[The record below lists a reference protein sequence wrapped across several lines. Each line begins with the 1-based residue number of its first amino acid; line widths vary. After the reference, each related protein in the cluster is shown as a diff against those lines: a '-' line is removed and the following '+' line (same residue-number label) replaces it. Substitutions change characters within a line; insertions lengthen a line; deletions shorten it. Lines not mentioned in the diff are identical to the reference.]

1 MTHTTT
7 AANTENDMFIKADE
21 VSKTMGISRAYAY
34 RIIRQLNG
42 ELKDKGYI
50 VIDGRTSRKYF
61 NERLYR
67 KVY

>member
-7 AANTENDMFIKADE
+7 AANAENDMFIKADE

-34 RIIRQLNG
+34 RIIKQLNG

-50 VIDGRTSRKYF
+50 VIEGRTSRKYF

>member
-7 AANTENDMFIKADE
+7 VVSAENNMFIKADE

-34 RIIRQLNG
+34 RIIKQLNG

-50 VIDGRTSRKYF
+50 VIEGRTSRKYF

>member
-1 MTHTTT
+1 MAHTSTT
-7 AANTENDMFIKADE
+7 VNTENNMFIKADE

-34 RIIRQLNG
+34 RIIKQLNG

-50 VIDGRTSRKYF
+50 VIEGRTSRKYF

>member
-7 AANTENDMFIKADE
+7 AVSAENNMFIKADE

-34 RIIRQLNG
+34 RIIKQLNG

-50 VIDGRTSRKYF
+50 VIEGRTSRKYF